1 MENWFIPTQAG
12 PLPPAR
18 RVWVLAPHPDD
29 EIFGPGGA
37 LRLYQAS
44 GAQVE
49 VDILTDGTGYAQAHT
64 EPAGTEVTEVAERRR
79 AESRLALA
87 ALGIGPPQCWG
98 LPDRG
103 LVQQVQAMAQR
114 IQARLKQASDE
125 GRPIDVV
132 FAPSLHEIHP
142 DHNALIRATVRALL
156 QLQTTARGTHDT
168 DTTLAA
174 LPELLMYEVGA
185 PLQPN
190 LLVDISAVWADKRQA
205 MQCFASQQARQDYA
219 RHVEGLNTYRSYYLG
234 DEVRQAEAFRRI
246 APEAL
251 TQLDARLGDPLHGL
265 GHPWH
270 DDVLSVA
277 QAQAEQLQNQL
288 LAQTRLLAQAQT
300 IQQVQQAQAQTQQQ
314 ALLERFDREML
325 EARNALAR
333 QQQTLAE
340 LQWAREHGLAE
351 KQALTRDLLAQQARY
366 TQDVQQLQHDL
377 ARTQH
382 DLARSQHELQQLQ
395 QALQAATAAAA
406 QSQAALQAVHTSWS
420 WKLTA
425 PLRRLRRLLG

>member
-18 RVWVLAPHPDD
+18 RVWALAPHPDD

-37 LRLYQAS
+37 LRLYQAG
-44 GAQVE
+44 GARVE
-49 VDILTDGTGYAQAHT
+49 VDILTDGTGYAQAHV
-64 EPAGTEVTEVAERRR
+64 EPAAAARGAEMAERRR
-79 AESRLALA
+79 AESRQALA
-87 ALGIGPPQCWG
+87 VLGIGPPQCWG

-103 LVQQVQAMAQR
+103 LVQQVQAIASR
-114 IQARLKQASDE
+114 LQARLQQASDD
-125 GRPIDVV
+125 GQPIDVV

-156 QLQTTARGTHDT
+156 QLKATS
-168 DTTLAA
+168 AA
-174 LPELLMYEVGA
+174 VLPELLMYEVGA

-234 DEVRQAEAFRRI
+234 AEIRQAEAFRRI
-246 APEAL
+246 APDAL
-251 TQLDARLGDPLHGL
+251 TQLDARLGDPLLGL

-270 DDVLSVA
+270 DEVLSVA
-277 QAQAEQLQNQL
+277 QAQAEQLQDQL
-288 LAQTRLLAQAQT
+288 LAQTQLLAQAQT
-300 IQQVQQAQAQTQQQ
+300 QLAQAQSLQQSQQTLAQTQQQ

-325 EARNALAR
+325 EARNTLAR

-340 LQWAREHGLAE
+340 LQWARDHGLAE
-351 KQALTRDLLAQQARY
+351 KQALTRDLLTQQARY

-377 ARTQH
+377 ARTQQ
-382 DLARSQHELQQLQ
+382 DLARSQQDLLQLQ
-395 QALQAATAAAA
+395 QALQAATATAA
-406 QSQAALQAVHTSWS
+406 QSQADLQAVHASWS